1 MNVKRM
7 NLGACALVL
16 AVLGS
21 GCATTQLVGTAQ
33 TQRPPTGDQTNVSET
48 GAPAPA
54 TSPGS
59 GPTRPQH
66 LSGMDVP
73 NWWKTGALQSGDV
86 MGVR

>member
-1 MNVKRM
+1 MNMKRM

-16 AVLGS
+16 AALGS
-21 GCATTQLVGTAQ
+21 GCATTERVGTAQ
-33 TQRPPTGDQTNVSET
+33 TQRPPTGDQTDVSET

-54 TSPGS
+54 TPTGS
-59 GPTRPQH
+59 AAARPQH